1 LDERPSNPKF
11 RRVAAAFSG
20 HRTRRA
26 QTYAGGI
33 AKFIE
38 FQPHSSVKLP
48 GRAVERAALLRFE
61 PAVFDERPS
70 NPKFRRV
77 AAAFSGHR
85 TRRAQTYAG
94 GIATFI

>member
-1 LDERPSNPKF
+1 M
-11 RRVAAAFSG
+11 
-20 HRTRRA
+20 
-26 QTYAGGI
+26 
-33 AKFIE
+33 
-38 FQPHSSVKLP
+38 
-48 GRAVERAALLRFE
+48 ERAALLRFE
-61 PAVFDERPS
+61 GAVFDELPS